1 MSDRSRVGLFG
12 RLITIFA
19 IAWILLPLLAALT
32 GLRPG
37 LGLADL
43 PILPGIILLF
53 VGRAMVRRSRRG
65 SIEDLPGS
73 GQAEPGEQAT
83 GAPQSTPVRTPSPPQ
98 PVTPRVREIR
108 SAPEPEAEAMAEAL
122 GNMDEEI
129 AEALQQAGSRKTSA
143 EMVTEARERF
153 GRRP

>member
-12 RLITIFA
+12 RLMTIFA
-19 IAWILLPLLAALT
+19 IAWILLPLLAAIT

-65 SIEDLPGS
+65 RIEDMTS
-73 GQAEPGEQAT
+73 GQAEQGEQAT
-83 GAPQSTPVRTPSPPQ
+83 VASRSTPVRTPAPPR
-98 PVTPRVREIR
+98 PVTPRTREIR
-108 SAPEPEAEAMAEAL
+108 TAPEPEAEAMAEAL
-122 GNMDEEI
+122 GNMEEEI

>member
-12 RLITIFA
+12 RLMTIFG
-19 IAWILLPLLAALT
+19 IAWILLPLFAAIT

-65 SIEDLPGS
+65 RIEDMTS
-73 GQAEPGEQAT
+73 GPAEQGEPT
-83 GAPQSTPVRTPSPPQ
+83 GASQSTPVRTPSPPR

-108 SAPEPEAEAMAEAL
+108 TAPEPEAEAMAEAL
-122 GNMDEEI
+122 GNMEEEI

>member
-19 IAWILLPLLAALT
+19 IVWILLPLLAAIT
-32 GLRPG
+32 GLRSG

-53 VGRAMVRRSRRG
+53 VGRAMVRRSRRE
-65 SIEDLPGS
+65 SIEDLTA

-83 GAPQSTPVRTPSPPQ
+83 GASQSTPVRTPPPPQ

-108 SAPEPEAEAMAEAL
+108 TAPEPEAEAMTEAL
-122 GNMDEEI
+122 GNMEEEI